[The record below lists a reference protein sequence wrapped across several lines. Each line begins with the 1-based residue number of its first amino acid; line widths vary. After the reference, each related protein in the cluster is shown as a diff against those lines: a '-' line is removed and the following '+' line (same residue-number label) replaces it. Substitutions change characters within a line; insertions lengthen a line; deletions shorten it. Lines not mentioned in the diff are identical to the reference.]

1 VNLSKSMI
9 FWAGALLVAA
19 TAVASPLLV
28 RRLPIA
34 WPGEQVAPVAVV
46 SHSENST
53 AATPSPGPVPA
64 ADAEPTKAPSSVEA
78 ILARPAEQL
87 PAFDIIRVEPT
98 GDAVIAGHA
107 SPNAAVELRDDGL
120 VVAQGSADAS
130 GQFAILPPTL
140 SAGGHHLQLAA
151 QTNDATT
158 VLSDAVAVNVP
169 AAAKAPIQA
178 APASEASTPSPAQTL
193 ATTETTKPAEAS
205 LVDAGIQDVH
215 TTKVIR
221 GDNLWH
227 ISQHYL
233 GNGMRYRQIFAANAS
248 QVRNPQL
255 IYPGQILVVPQ
266 SPALNQ

>member
-28 RRLPIA
+28 RRFPIA

-78 ILARPAEQL
+78 ILAKPAEQL

-178 APASEASTPSPAQTL
+178 APASEASTPSPAQT
-193 ATTETTKPAEAS
+193 AA
-205 LVDAGIQDVH
+205 IQEVR

-233 GNGMRYRQIFAANAS
+233 GNGMRYIQIFAANAS

-266 SPALNQ
+266 SPALNR

>member
-1 VNLSKSMI
+1 VILSKSVI
-9 FWAGALLVAA
+9 YWAGAFFVAA
-19 TAVASPLLV
+19 TAAASPMLV

-34 WPGEQVAPVAVV
+34 WPGERVAPAAVV
-46 SHSENST
+46 SPSANSPV
-53 AATPSPGPVPA
+53 AT
-64 ADAEPTKAPSSVEA
+64 DAEPTKAPSSVEA
-78 ILARPAEQL
+78 NLTEPAEQR

-151 QTNDATT
+151 QTNDAST

-169 AAAKAPIQA
+169 AATKASIQA
-178 APASEASTPSPAQTL
+178 APAPVASAPSAQTSRV

-205 LVDAGIQDVH
+205 PVDAGIQDVR

-233 GNGMRYRQIFAANAS
+233 GNGMRYRQIYAANAS
-248 QVRNPQL
+248 QVHSPQL